1 MKILLILFLLTS
13 SIFAR
18 EVSTRYDVH
27 VTMFGHVGY
36 ADFMLSENGDEY
48 EAKLVAKT
56 IDIAATL
63 LKNRIETFTSRGKI
77 INGIYTPYIFIK
89 TKETTKKTRV
99 QTYFFDYDNKEV
111 RLEQDNTKIVNKT
124 RFDTESFQF
133 VTREVEEKSRKE
145 EVLETFI
152 GNDTLSAYLNS
163 KHGCSFKEKN
173 HALFAIGAHN
183 DKNNVSYQC
192 LEGKTKET
200 ALLNFSNGV
209 QDVYNLHVDPLDK
222 DDTVVDVLV
231 AYDSDGFLKEGLLD
245 EIFWIGKIVALRVRH
260 EISN

>member
-1 MKILLILFLLTS
+1 MKFLLILFFLTS

-36 ADFMLSENGDEY
+36 ADFTLSENGNEY

-77 INGIYTPYIFIK
+77 INGIYTPSVFIK
-89 TKETTKKTRV
+89 TKDTTKRKRI
-99 QTYFFDYDNKEV
+99 QTYSFDQNNKEV
-111 RLEQDNTKIVNKT
+111 KLVEEKTKTVNKT

-133 VTREVEEKSRKE
+133 VTREVEQKSRKE
-145 EVLETFI
+145 EILERFI

-163 KHGCSFKEKN
+163 KHGCSFGEKN
-173 HALFAIGAHN
+173 HAIFAIGAHN

-209 QDVYNLHVDPLDK
+209 QDVYNLHVEPLDK
-222 DDTVVDVLV
+222 DDTVVDALV

-245 EIFWIGKIVALRVRH
+245 EIFWVGKIVAVRVSH
-260 EISN
+260 QISN